1 MTPLFPI
8 DDLVPALTA
17 QQCILTPNRRLSRHL
32 HHSYAE
38 HQRSQGLRSWHSP
51 RIHSLEGWIQQQWQQ
66 LQDQGSPLAR
76 VLVLDARQELHLWQ
90 QVLEQDD
97 QGQQWLQPTGAA
109 RQAQQ
114 AIKTLQLWCQT
125 LESDLLQGYIPDD
138 FPLQRWHQQFRQR
151 LESLGAITFT
161 DSVERLLQGFQ
172 NAELPA
178 EPATWLVQFQELTPL
193 HQQLLQQAFEQQHHH
208 QQPVDNANC
217 LRLGCDDHQAEIALA
232 AQWTRQILQNQ
243 PGALIGIVDPQ
254 LANYRDQYE
263 HQLRHVLEPVRLF
276 SDEELQAPLFNISIG
291 TPLSDAAVID
301 NGLLLLELSTRS
313 LELDEICTL
322 LYSPFIPGTET
333 EVELRVALEQRLRRL
348 GHAHYSLQSLIQ
360 QLSLVEQRQLDPAAT
375 HSADQ
380 IPPSSELASLLQR
393 LSQFTRQPYRSLNDW
408 GRWAIQQLRQ
418 LGWPGARRP
427 SSIEYQQI
435 SQWYE
440 LLAGFGRFDLLLEP
454 MSLRQGL
461 KLLRTETQQL
471 SFQPQ
476 VGDSAVQV
484 LGPLEA
490 AGLRFTHLWICG
502 LSDERWPES
511 PSPNPLLPSAYQ
523 QTLGMPHASAERE
536 LEFCRQLTQLFAGS
550 ANQVVLSYPE
560 KDGDQLLRPSGLIRD
575 YPAVGIDQL
584 PLSRNRHFDPQQQLV
599 ALASL
604 QQQAPLEQI
613 DTRSAPA
620 VDSREAEGLGGGSAL
635 LANQSLCPF
644 SAFAIHRLGA
654 QPLEQPQLGLNA
666 AQRGNI
672 VHEVMEAL
680 WRHFKDQQALRQCPP
695 EQLQA
700 WLGDAIQ
707 QALRLPR
714 QQARRWMGEY
724 YWQLE
729 QRRLETLIQRW
740 LATELERPPFAIAAL
755 EKPLQTEIRGLR
767 LKLRIDRIDQLPDD
781 SQLLIDYKTGRPGVT
796 DWFSDRPRQPQLPL
810 YQYATRHP
818 VTAMAF
824 GQIHPKHVGYVGLY
838 DGQNDSPAD
847 GIGTLQ
853 KLRNPPAADWQ
864 QLTQQWRTTLEQ
876 LASDFLAGN
885 ATVDPLDPNAY
896 RYSKLEP
903 LNRYYEQVAL
913 QDPAAP
919 AELAPGQ
926 MQDQSQP
933 PSPTLGKERS
943 S

>member
-8 DDLVPALTA
+8 QDLVPALTA
-17 QQCILTPNRRLSRHL
+17 QQCVLTPNRRLSRHL

-125 LESDLLQGYIPDD
+125 LDSELLQGLIPDD

-151 LESLGAITFT
+151 LDDLGAITFI
-161 DSVERLLQGFQ
+161 DAVERLIQAYQ
-172 NAELPA
+172 SAELRA

-208 QQPVDNANC
+208 QQPVDEAHC
-217 LRLGCDDHQAEIALA
+217 QRIACDDHQTEIALA
-232 AQWTRQILQNQ
+232 AQWTRQILQTQ

-254 LANYRDQYE
+254 LANFRDQYE
-263 HQLRHVLEPVRLF
+263 RQLRHVLEPVRLF
-276 SDEELQAPLFNISIG
+276 SNEEQQAPLFNISIG
-291 TPLSDAAVID
+291 TPLSDAAIID
-301 NGLLLLELSTRS
+301 NGLLLLEFISRP

-322 LYSPFIPGTET
+322 LYSPFMPGTDT
-333 EVELRVALEQRLRRL
+333 EIELRVALELQLRRL
-348 GHAHYSLQSLIQ
+348 GHAQYSLPSLLQ
-360 QLSLVEQRQLDPAAT
+360 QLSLVEQRQAEAAD
-375 HSADQ
+375 SEPEGSDSG
-380 IPPSSELASLLQR
+380 SSELTKLLQQLGR
-393 LSQFTRQPYRSLNDW
+393 LTRQPYRSLNDW
-408 GRWAIQQLRQ
+408 GRWTIQQLRQ
-418 LGWPGARRP
+418 LGWPGSRRP

-440 LLAGFGRFDLLLEP
+440 LLAGFGRFDPLLEP

-461 KLLRTETQQL
+461 RLLRSETQQL

-523 QTLGMPHASAERE
+523 QALGMPHASAERE
-536 LEFCRQLTQLFAGS
+536 LEFCRQLTQLFAHS
-550 ANQVVLSYPE
+550 ANQVVLSHPE
-560 KDGDQLLRPSGLIRD
+560 KEGDQLLRPSGLIRD
-575 YPAVGIDQL
+575 YPIVSIDQL
-584 PLSRNRHFDPQQQLV
+584 PISQSRPFEPQQQL
-599 ALASL
+599 ADLASL
-604 QQQAPLEQI
+604 QQTARLEQI
-613 DTRSAPA
+613 DTQWAPA
-620 VDSREAEGLGGGSAL
+620 VDTQEAEGLGGGSAL

-654 QPLEQPQLGLNA
+654 QPLDQPQLGLNA

-672 VHEVMEAL
+672 VHEVMEQL
-680 WRHFKDQQALRQCPP
+680 WRHFKDQQALAQCPP
-695 EQLQA
+695 EQLET
-700 WLGDAIQ
+700 WLHDAIQ

-714 QQARRWMGEY
+714 LQARRWMGDH
-724 YWQLE
+724 YWRLE
-729 QRRLETLIQRW
+729 QLRLEGLIKRW
-740 LATELERPPFAIAAL
+740 LSAELERPAFSIEAL
-755 EKPLQTEIRGLR
+755 EKPLQAEIRGLR
-767 LKLRIDRIDQLPDD
+767 LKLRIDRIDRLTDG
-781 SQLLIDYKTGRPGVT
+781 SLLLIDYKTGRPGVT
-796 DWFSDRPRQPQLPL
+796 DWFNDRPRQPQLPL
-810 YQYATRHP
+810 YQYATRHS
-818 VTAMAF
+818 VSALAF
-824 GQIHPKHVGYVGLY
+824 GQIHPKKVGFVGLH
-838 DGQNDSPAD
+838 DAQTDSPAE
-847 GIGTLQ
+847 GIGILA

-864 QLTQQWRTTLEQ
+864 QLTEQWRNTLEQ

-885 ATVDPLDPNAY
+885 AQVDPLDSNAY

-903 LNRYYEQVAL
+903 LNRYYEQAE
-913 QDPAAP
+913 QQASAAP
-919 AELAPGQ
+919 NAQ
-926 MQDQSQP
+926 M
-933 PSPTLGKERS
+933 PTLKPQQECAS
-943 S
+943 